1 MNFDCEMCKN
11 LLYDQNEVPLMRALR
26 LQPCLHDYDVLVQVG
41 GGGGEHELAG
51 RRSDKSAVARRN
63 LSCNFPYGQ
72 NM

>member
-1 MNFDCEMCKN
+1 MTG
-11 LLYDQNEVPLMRALR
+11 V
-26 LQPCLHDYDVLVQVG
+26 DVLVQV

-63 LSCNFPYGQ
+63 LGCNFPYGL